1 MSLRYGHLFDTT
13 IRAEYERALD
23 LAKNRIG
30 ALPQPANTAT
40 AEPAATWMT
49 GPTIKTALASGYC
62 LRAPAQQACTY
73 ANICEHCPSFHRSTR
88 RPASPRRSRGDASR
102 PGSCSQPTSR
112 PPAGSSRLHG
122 GRGAAAGRLRGSLS
136 GQPR

>member
-49 GPTIKTALASGYC
+49 GPTIKTALASGGQVPGSGVA
-62 LRAPAQQACTY
+62 RV
-73 ANICEHCPSFHRSTR
+73 PSFR
-88 RPASPRRSRGDASR
+88 R
-102 PGSCSQPTSR
+102 
-112 PPAGSSRLHG
+112 
-122 GRGAAAGRLRGSLS
+122 
-136 GQPR
+136 